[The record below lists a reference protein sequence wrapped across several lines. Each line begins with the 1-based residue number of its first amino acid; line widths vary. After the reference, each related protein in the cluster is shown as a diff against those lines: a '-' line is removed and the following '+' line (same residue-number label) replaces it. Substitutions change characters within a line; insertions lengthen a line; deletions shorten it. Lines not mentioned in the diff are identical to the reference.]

1 MNCRSCTAETTN
13 GLALCERCRA
23 AVSVYLEFFP
33 VYFRN
38 LARWRPGRSGVRQVP
53 SSREPQGPALV
64 APDRVMRALDAA
76 GNSLTTWARLLEDDR
91 GIPAPIADDEV
102 AQVAALCRWFSEHL
116 TSIATLEWCGEFMGA
131 ERTDEGERDGIGYH
145 EAELRRLTE
154 MVIPGWYAGACRRCE
169 LSTYV
174 VPGLTWVTCG
184 GCGTTTYARDHLE
197 VILNEAR
204 GWVARPKA
212 LAGAMVALLDTELSV
227 DRLHDR
233 IRQWSSRERVAHIRR
248 LDADGDEIGPKSY
261 RFGEVLDV
269 LLSEGATR
277 IGPDV
282 VAVGAATAT
291 LVTEPSGVSV
301 PGTGAQCA

>member
-204 GWVARPKA
+204 GWVARPMRLSEAIVALVDTEQSVPRLHKRISKWGERGQIQSLRKVDAEGDDVGPKRFRLGDVLDA
-212 LAGAMVALLDTELSV
+212 LATDGET
-227 DRLHDR
+227 
-233 IRQWSSRERVAHIRR
+233 R
-248 LDADGDEIGPKSY
+248 LDIDAPIDAK
-261 RFGEVLDV
+261 
-269 LLSEGATR
+269 A
-277 IGPDV
+277 
-282 VAVGAATAT
+282 
-291 LVTEPSGVSV
+291 
-301 PGTGAQCA
+301 C